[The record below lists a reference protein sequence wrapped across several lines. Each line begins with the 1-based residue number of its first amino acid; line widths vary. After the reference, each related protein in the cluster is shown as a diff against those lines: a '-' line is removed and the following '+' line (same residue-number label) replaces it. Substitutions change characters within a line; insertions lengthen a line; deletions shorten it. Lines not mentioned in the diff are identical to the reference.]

1 MASPMPSR
9 RHLAAAPSLR
19 PSISAGDPLG
29 FGGEPEPVTARA
41 VCLPSAGTLVHG
53 RSWRISLALASSIA
67 LSTSDAFCVTSRSS
81 LAPTCAGRSAWCSR
95 AWFRLLVS
103 NCGSFVLANEETVRR
118 TRGHA
123 FHVKPENP
131 KCARIRTLSS
141 KCVKIWTLSHSGNRS
156 SEVDELEL
164 EKLDLDSS

>member
-67 LSTSDAFCVTSRSS
+67 LSTS
-81 LAPTCAGRSAWCSR
+81 G
-95 AWFRLLVS
+95 RLLRDEPVESGPRHVPVDPYDVLGHGSVS
-103 NCGSFVLANEETVRR
+103 WFPIAVFRFGE
-118 TRGHA
+118 
-123 FHVKPENP
+123 
-131 KCARIRTLSS
+131 
-141 KCVKIWTLSHSGNRS
+141 
-156 SEVDELEL
+156 
-164 EKLDLDSS
+164 